1 MRTVLD
7 ILIYSCGALVVV
19 GGLCLSYLGVS
30 GSLHNQ
36 RMLALWVLYLTLFF
50 VLTGAFL
57 YFYQNLQKSLANEP
71 ERERPLLAVESTA
84 LRNLADGRGFVEVAV
99 RNAGNV
105 EAHTAT
111 VNTTLWGRST
121 EEDDGRGCPEPKQAP
136 PETMQSVE
144 NFGVNTVR
152 LSGSGVILTKEQ
164 MLNIAQQKTRL
175 YVYLVSEYGGR
186 SDRRYTLEYYAR
198 YDPVTGSFQVCPGHN
213 SANGKPTDTPVRR
226 AWITVQSAGFVCLT
240 IGEPIRVKAV
250 FVNSGETPAYNF
262 VTGGRVEVRFADNPV
277 PNPLPID
284 QIKFSEGAGIVGGSG
299 NTYQLI
305 GDVGEPLNKETLALI
320 KQGRMKVYMWGMIKY
335 EDVSKNPQSLKFCLE
350 NVGTEGFSPCSH
362 SNEGT

>member
-1 MRTVLD
+1 MLD
-7 ILIYSCGALVVV
+7 VLIYTCGALVVV

-36 RMLALWVLYLTLFF
+36 RILALWVLYLTLFF

-71 ERERPLLAVESTA
+71 ERERPLLAVESTT

-99 RNAGNV
+99 RNAGNI
-105 EAHTAT
+105 EARTAT

-213 SANGKPTDTPVRR
+213 SASGKPTSSDAAAGR
-226 AWITVQSAGFVCLT
+226 AWITVQSAGFVSLKV
-240 IGEPIRVKAV
+240 GEPIRVRAV
-250 FVNSGETPAYNF
+250 FVNSGQTPAYNL
-262 VTGGRVEVRFADNPV
+262 VTGGRVEVKYADNPV
-277 PNPLPID
+277 PNPMPVEE
-284 QIKFSEGAGIVGGSG
+284 IKFNDGVGILGANG
-299 NTYQLI
+299 NTYELA
-305 GDVGEPLNKETLALI
+305 GDVGVPLNEATLTLI
-320 KQGRMKVYMWGMIKY
+320 NQGRMRVYMWGMIKY
-335 EDVSKNPQSLKFCLE
+335 DDVSKNPHWLKFCLV
-350 NVGTEGFSPCSH
+350 NFGAKGFSPCPNN
-362 SNEGT
+362 NEGN